1 MHQHIWVQESI
12 LCTCVCVCMYAFM
25 YVRVCMYVC
34 MYVRMCVLVHMR
46 LYMYVNA
53 PRSIHPYVHFFVFGV
68 SGIKFLSAN
77 RVKWQGSGVCRQ
89 PYQANAPIVHQ
100 IRPQLRPCTLLLM
113 RYNTNKWRG
122 WYRSED
128 ISALRKRIKQTKFS
142 NDIYSHIQTRGFLLC
157 LNFIRSYSNTVYD
170 ILVDFCWR
178 SHQN

>member
-1 MHQHIWVQESI
+1 MGVADLGTCEVSSVVGISSSQLGMHQHIWVQESI

-77 RVKWQGSGVCRQ
+77 RVK
-89 PYQANAPIVHQ
+89 
-100 IRPQLRPCTLLLM
+100 
-113 RYNTNKWRG
+113 
-122 WYRSED
+122 
-128 ISALRKRIKQTKFS
+128 
-142 NDIYSHIQTRGFLLC
+142 
-157 LNFIRSYSNTVYD
+157 
-170 ILVDFCWR
+170 
-178 SHQN
+178 